1 LYFGTCAQNA
11 ACTLAA
17 FPALLA
23 HEQGNANEILA
34 TLQAAS
40 PSSQILVLQEFNPYM
55 LAIPLSIP
63 LFSQLNAM
71 LAGVATAHGAILADG
86 VSPVTASNICA
97 LTFVCSA
104 PLHDIHPTDAGY
116 AVLAQALWDA
126 FDN

>member
-1 LYFGTCAQNA
+1 
-11 ACTLAA
+11 
-17 FPALLA
+17 
-23 HEQGNANEILA
+23 
-34 TLQAAS
+34 
-40 PSSQILVLQEFNPYM
+40 M
-55 LAIPLSIP
+55 
-63 LFSQLNAM
+63 NAM

-116 AVLAQALWDA
+116 AVLAQALWAA